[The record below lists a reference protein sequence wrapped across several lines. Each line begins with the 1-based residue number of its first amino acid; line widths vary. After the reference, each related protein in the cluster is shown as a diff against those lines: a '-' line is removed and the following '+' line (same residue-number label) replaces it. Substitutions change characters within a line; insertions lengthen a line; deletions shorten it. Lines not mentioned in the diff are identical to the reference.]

1 MFLARQPLR
10 CVNVFEGIKMCGYG
24 DESRQLVG
32 VDTSLLVMQ
41 DTIKSSA
48 KFDADIEF
56 GRRKIAS

>member
-1 MFLARQPLR
+1 MR
-10 CVNVFEGIKMCGYG
+10 GYG
-24 DESRQLVG
+24 DESRQLVVKHGRPAG

-48 KFDADIEF
+48 KFDAEIEF